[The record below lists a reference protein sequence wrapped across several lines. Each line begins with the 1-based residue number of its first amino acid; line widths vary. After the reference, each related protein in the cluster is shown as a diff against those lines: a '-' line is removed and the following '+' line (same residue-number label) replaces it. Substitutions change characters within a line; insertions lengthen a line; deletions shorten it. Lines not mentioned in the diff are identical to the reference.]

1 MTTGKYFNDSAVI
14 EREVLRVG
22 SLLDV
27 EKEVK
32 STVLMNNDGDQVNRL
47 LVSAI
52 FYSCTGEN
60 WPLLYKN
67 NANLDHDLRFGTGN
81 KDRSKNL

>member
-60 WPLLYKN
+60 
-67 NANLDHDLRFGTGN
+67 
-81 KDRSKNL
+81 

>member
-47 LVSAI
+47 LVYIHRVSAI
-52 FYSCTGEN
+52 FYPCTGEN
-60 WPLLYKN
+60 
-67 NANLDHDLRFGTGN
+67 
-81 KDRSKNL
+81 